1 MANVSAKSIEYV
13 YGDAT
18 DPRGDGLKVIVH
30 CCNSIGLWGAGFVV
44 ALSKK
49 NTVPEKM
56 YRAWYKDAYY
66 SSEKV
71 GDVPFRLGRSQLV
84 PFGESTLVCNI
95 IGQEG
100 VGFKNGPP
108 IRYEAIRSGINMMR
122 EVLLKNEK
130 FSVHMPRMG
139 CGLAGGEWPKME
151 VIIKE
156 TLCDYGIPVT
166 VYDFLGK

>member
-1 MANVSAKSIEYV
+1 MANISVKSIEYV

-18 DPRGDGLKVIVH
+18 EPKGDGLKIVVH
-30 CCNSIGLWGAGFVV
+30 CCNSIGLWGAGFVI

-56 YRAWYKDAYY
+56 YRAWYKEGSY
-66 SSEKV
+66 STERAGV
-71 GDVPFRLGRSQLV
+71 VPFKLGMVQFS
-84 PFGESTLVCNI
+84 PFDKSTIVCNL

-108 IRYEAIRSGINMMR
+108 IRYDSIRNGFKMMI
-122 EVLLKNEK
+122 ELMKDDK

-139 CGLAGGEWPKME
+139 CGLAGGEWEKME

-166 VYDFLGK
+166 VYDFLEK